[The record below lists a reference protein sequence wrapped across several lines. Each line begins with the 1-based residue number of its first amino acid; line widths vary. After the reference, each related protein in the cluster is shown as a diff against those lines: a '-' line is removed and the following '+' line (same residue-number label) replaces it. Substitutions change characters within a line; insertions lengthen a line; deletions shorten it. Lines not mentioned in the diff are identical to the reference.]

1 MAAYEDD
8 EQLEALKKWWT
19 ENGTSVIVG
28 IVLGIGALVGWKGW
42 NSYQTNKAETASSH
56 YNAISTAMTDES
68 SEALLE
74 NVTSLQ
80 QDYSSTPYAAL
91 ASLALAKQ
99 NSESNDLGV
108 ATQQLRWAMENSG
121 QESVKSIA
129 RIRLAR
135 VLTAQSKHDEA
146 LEVLSVPLSPAYTSL
161 VEEVR
166 GDVYRAQG
174 EVDKARKAYNRAI
187 LSASGNTDYLRM
199 KRDDLGEPA
208 SDSPS

>member
-80 QDYSSTPYAAL
+80 QEYSSTPYAAL

-99 NSESNDLGV
+99 NHHWNV
-108 ATQQLRWAMENSG
+108 W
-121 QESVKSIA
+121 
-129 RIRLAR
+129 
-135 VLTAQSKHDEA
+135 
-146 LEVLSVPLSPAYTSL
+146 
-161 VEEVR
+161 
-166 GDVYRAQG
+166 
-174 EVDKARKAYNRAI
+174 
-187 LSASGNTDYLRM
+187 
-199 KRDDLGEPA
+199 
-208 SDSPS
+208 